1 MDAVPFYVCQFFIFI
16 FVFIFIILFPNSQTE
31 LESRHAASLREIES
45 NRRTLHSN
53 EIRYNEMLKD
63 KASLTT
69 ESVELR
75 AALMKAKERTDIEY
89 AIRMQTESVVES
101 LKRYTIIIIIVIIII
116 ISTIIIVVIIFI
128 IISIMIVIEI

>member
-1 MDAVPFYVCQFFIFI
+1 
-16 FVFIFIILFPNSQTE
+16 
-31 LESRHAASLREIES
+31 
-45 NRRTLHSN
+45 
-53 EIRYNEMLKD
+53 MLKD

-101 LKRYTIIIIIVIIII
+101 LKRFLIIIIVIF
-116 ISTIIIVVIIFI
+116 IIIVTVVIVTVTTVIIFI
-128 IISIMIVIEI
+128 IFI

>member
-1 MDAVPFYVCQFFIFI
+1 
-16 FVFIFIILFPNSQTE
+16 
-31 LESRHAASLREIES
+31 
-45 NRRTLHSN
+45 
-53 EIRYNEMLKD
+53 MLKD

-101 LKRYTIIIIIVIIII
+101 LKRYLIIFIVIF
-116 ISTIIIVVIIFI
+116 IVTVVIVTVTTVIIFI
-128 IISIMIVIEI
+128 IFI

>member
-1 MDAVPFYVCQFFIFI
+1 
-16 FVFIFIILFPNSQTE
+16 
-31 LESRHAASLREIES
+31 
-45 NRRTLHSN
+45 
-53 EIRYNEMLKD
+53 MLKD

-101 LKRYTIIIIIVIIII
+101 LKRYTIIIIIVTIIIIIVIIII

>member
-1 MDAVPFYVCQFFIFI
+1 
-16 FVFIFIILFPNSQTE
+16 
-31 LESRHAASLREIES
+31 
-45 NRRTLHSN
+45 
-53 EIRYNEMLKD
+53 MLKD

-101 LKRYTIIIIIVIIII
+101 LKRFLIIVIVIFIIIV
-116 ISTIIIVVIIFI
+116 TVVIVTVTTVIIFI
-128 IISIMIVIEI
+128 IFI

>member
-1 MDAVPFYVCQFFIFI
+1 
-16 FVFIFIILFPNSQTE
+16 
-31 LESRHAASLREIES
+31 
-45 NRRTLHSN
+45 
-53 EIRYNEMLKD
+53 MLKD

-101 LKRYTIIIIIVIIII
+101 LKRFFIIVIVIFIIIVTVVIVTVVIV
-116 ISTIIIVVIIFI
+116 TVTVVIIFI
-128 IISIMIVIEI
+128 IFI

>member
-1 MDAVPFYVCQFFIFI
+1 
-16 FVFIFIILFPNSQTE
+16 
-31 LESRHAASLREIES
+31 
-45 NRRTLHSN
+45 
-53 EIRYNEMLKD
+53 MLKD

-101 LKRYTIIIIIVIIII
+101 LKRFLIIVIVIFIIIVTVVIVTVVIV
-116 ISTIIIVVIIFI
+116 TVTVVIIFI
-128 IISIMIVIEI
+128 IFI